1 MPLAPDPD
9 LEPVPAA
16 KAAMAA
22 MAAMAA
28 EAEAANTRHQEQ
40 ESGLEQAGRRSE
52 PRPTIT
58 PADRSRWE
66 ITVALRYPLIV
77 DGVELS
83 SLTLRRL
90 SAKALMD
97 IIMVDDREES
107 VNRRARAAIAGI
119 HPDVL
124 DALDADDAV
133 EVADA
138 IRPFLPRALLG
149 AEALE
154 MDVLA
159 AAGNL
164 AAAQD

>member
-1 MPLAPDPD
+1 MPLKPDPD

-22 MAAMAA
+22 MEADIARARSDLSDGRPIPAGPDAAV
-28 EAEAANTRHQEQ
+28 
-40 ESGLEQAGRRSE
+40 
-52 PRPTIT
+52 RPEIA
-58 PADRSRWE
+58 PADPSRWE
-66 ITVALRYPLIV
+66 VTVSLRFPLLV
-77 DGVELS
+77 DGVEVTN
-83 SLTLRRL
+83 LTLRRL

-97 IIMVDDREES
+97 IIMADDREES

-159 AAGNL
+159 AARNL
-164 AAAQD
+164 ADAEA